1 MTPRKRRSAHAKD
14 EALVRLR
21 PIVLRVAKTYG
32 ARNVR
37 VFGSF
42 ARGEQRRSS
51 DLDLLVEMPEGS
63 SLLDLAGLKV
73 DLEEAIRRKVD
84 VVPAKCIKPLLRD
97 RILSEARP
105 L

>member
-1 MTPRKRRSAHAKD
+1 MTARTKPSAHERN
-14 EALVRLR
+14 EALIRLR
-21 PIVLRVAKTYG
+21 PIVLRVAKRYG
-32 ARNVR
+32 ARDVR

-63 SLLDLAGLKV
+63 TLLDLSGLKL
-73 DLEEAIRRKVD
+73 DLEDAIRRKVD
-84 VVPAKCIKPLLRD
+84 VVPAKCIKPRLRD
-97 RILSEARP
+97 RILSEAKP

>member
-1 MTPRKRRSAHAKD
+1 MPARKKTTARPKKPTLA
-14 EALVRLR
+14 RLR
-21 PIVLRVAKTYG
+21 PIVLRVARQYG

-51 DLDLLVEMPEGS
+51 DLDLLVSMPKES
-63 SLLDLAGLKV
+63 SLLDVVGLKV
-73 DLEEAIRRKVD
+73 DLEEALERKVD
-84 VVPAKCIKPLLRD
+84 VVTDGGISPYLRD
-97 RILSEARP
+97 RILREATP

>member
-1 MTPRKRRSAHAKD
+1 MPARRKRTAHGKNPV
-14 EALVRLR
+14 LVRLR
-21 PIVLRVAKTYG
+21 PVVLRVAKEYG

-42 ARGEQRRSS
+42 ARGEQRRRS
-51 DLDLLVEMPEGS
+51 DLDLLVEMPEES
-63 SLLDLAGLKV
+63 SLLDIAGLKV
-73 DLEEAIRRKVD
+73 DLEEAVGRKVD
-84 VVPAKCIKPLLRD
+84 VVEAHCIKPLLRE